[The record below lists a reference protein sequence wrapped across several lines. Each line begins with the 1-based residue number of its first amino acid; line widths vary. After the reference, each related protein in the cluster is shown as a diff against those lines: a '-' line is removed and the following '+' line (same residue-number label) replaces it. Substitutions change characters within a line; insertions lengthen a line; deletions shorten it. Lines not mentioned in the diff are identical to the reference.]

1 MISGSIKVS
10 TEEEFNL
17 VEFFREGLNW
27 VFKKAVCS
35 RLIDVPLE
43 PI

>member
-1 MISGSIKVS
+1 MQ
-10 TEEEFNL
+10 EEFNL
-17 VEFFREGLNW
+17 FEFFCEGLNW
-27 VFKKAVCS
+27 VFKKAECS